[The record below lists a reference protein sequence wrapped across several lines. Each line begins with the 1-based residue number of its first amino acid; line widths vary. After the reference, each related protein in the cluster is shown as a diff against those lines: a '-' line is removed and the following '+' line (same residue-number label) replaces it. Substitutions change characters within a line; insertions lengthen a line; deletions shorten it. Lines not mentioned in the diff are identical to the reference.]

1 MSIDAWY
8 SLGVLALVFYLLAAS
23 RLSADLVLIGGVV
36 LLLAKGILSTG
47 DALAGLANEAVASV
61 GVLFVVSAGVRDT
74 GGVTWLAERLFGRPK
89 SAQSAIWRLM
99 IPAAAASA
107 FMNNTPLVAMLIPAV
122 SDWAKQCRIAVSKL
136 MIPLSYAA
144 ILGGTC
150 TLIGTSTN
158 LVVNGLVI
166 ATAKQLAS
174 NPKSEISNLKL
185 PAEGLGLFDITWV
198 GLPACIVGIG
208 FIAIASRW
216 LLPDRKPPISNL
228 DDPREYTV
236 EMMVQA
242 DCPLVGKSI
251 EEAGLRSLPGVF
263 LAEIDRADEV
273 MPAVSPS
280 VRLRAGDRL
289 VFVGIVESV
298 VDLRKIRGLAPATD
312 QVFKLNSPG
321 SQRCLIE
328 AVVSNSCPIIGKTI
342 REGQFRKVYDAAVI
356 AVARNGERLRK
367 KIGDI
372 VLRPGDTLLLEG
384 HPSFADRHRNS
395 RDFFLVSRL
404 ENSQPPQHEKA
415 LVALIVLAGLVAVV
429 ATNVLPILNASLIAA
444 ALMLL
449 FRCTNITEARRSI
462 DWEVLLAIAA
472 SFAIGKALEKT
483 HAADAI
489 GSTLIGLAQGN
500 PWFTL
505 AVVYGVTLLATEII
519 TNNAAAALMFPLA
532 MSTAASL
539 NVSPMPFVIAVM
551 MAASAGF
558 ATPIGYQTNL
568 MVYGPGGY
576 KFSDYVRLGVPLD
589 LLIWAV
595 TVVLTPI
602 FFPF

>member
-1 MSIDAWY
+1 
-8 SLGVLALVFYLLAAS
+8 
-23 RLSADLVLIGGVV
+23 
-36 LLLAKGILSTG
+36 
-47 DALAGLANEAVASV
+47 
-61 GVLFVVSAGVRDT
+61 
-74 GGVTWLAERLFGRPK
+74 
-89 SAQSAIWRLM
+89 
-99 IPAAAASA
+99 
-107 FMNNTPLVAMLIPAV
+107 
-122 SDWAKQCRIAVSKL
+122 
-136 MIPLSYAA
+136 
-144 ILGGTC
+144 
-150 TLIGTSTN
+150 
-158 LVVNGLVI
+158 
-166 ATAKQLAS
+166 
-174 NPKSEISNLKL
+174 
-185 PAEGLGLFDITWV
+185 
-198 GLPACIVGIG
+198 
-208 FIAIASRW
+208 
-216 LLPDRKPPISNL
+216 
-228 DDPREYTV
+228 
-236 EMMVQA
+236 
-242 DCPLVGKSI
+242 
-251 EEAGLRSLPGVF
+251 
-263 LAEIDRADEV
+263 
-273 MPAVSPS
+273 
-280 VRLRAGDRL
+280 

-342 REGQFRKVYDAAVI
+342 REGQFRKAYDAAVI
-356 AVARNGERLRK
+356 AVARNGERVRK

-415 LVALIVLAGLVAVV
+415 VIALLILAGLVLVV
-429 ATNVLPILNASLIAA
+429 ATNILPILNAALIAA

-449 FRCTNITEARRSI
+449 FRCTNITDARRSI

-505 AVVYGVTLLATEII
+505 AVVYAVTLLATEII

-539 NVSPMPFVIAVM
+539 NVSPMPFVVTIM

-576 KFSDYVRLGVPLD
+576 KFSDYLRMGIPLD
-589 LLIWAV
+589 FLVGIV
-595 TVVLTPI
+595 TVALTPF

>member
-8 SLGVLALVFYLLAAS
+8 SLGVLALVFYLLATN

-36 LLLAKGILSTG
+36 LLLAKGIISTG

-99 IPAAAASA
+99 IPTAAASA

-122 SDWAKQCRIAVSKL
+122 SDWSKQCRIAVSKL

-166 ATAKQLAS
+166 SNAAKF
-174 NPKSEISNLKL
+174 KL
-185 PAEGLGLFDITWV
+185 PIDGLGMFEVTWV
-198 GLPACIVGIG
+198 GLPACIAGVA
-208 FIAIASRW
+208 FIAVCSRW

-236 EMMVQA
+236 EMMVQP
-242 DCPLVGKSI
+242 DSPLVGKSI

-263 LAEIDRADEV
+263 LAEIDRADEI
-273 MPAVSPS
+273 MPAVSPN

-298 VDLRKIRGLAPATD
+298 VDLRKIRGLTPATD

-415 LVALIVLAGLVAVV
+415 IVALVILAGLVLIV
-429 ATNVLPILNASLIAA
+429 ATGLLPILNAALIAA
-444 ALMLL
+444 SLMLL
-449 FRCTNITEARRSI
+449 FRCTSITEARRSI

-483 HAADAI
+483 GAADALA
-489 GSTLIGLAQGN
+489 GNLVGLVQENA
-500 PWFTL
+500 WLTL
-505 AVVYGVTLLATEII
+505 AVIYGTTLLATEII

-539 NVSPMPFVIAVM
+539 NVSPMPFVITVM

-589 LLIWAV
+589 LLIWAITV
-595 TVVLTPI
+595 TLTPI